1 MIFDKWVMIR
11 RIIRLGGYSNSRAER
26 MLDEIKVKR
35 EVMVDC
41 AMKNGFTNE
50 KTIKVSQELDE
61 LINEYQRS
69 FQVTSKPNEDT
80 GYAFIRIFMI
90 WLKSFVEI

>member
-1 MIFDKWVMIR
+1 M
-11 RIIRLGGYSNSRAER
+11 GYYINSQSRAEQ
-26 MLDEIKVKR
+26 MLEEIKVKR
-35 EVMVDC
+35 EIMIEC
-41 AMKNGFTNE
+41 ATRNGFTNE
-50 KTIKVSQELDE
+50 KTIKISQELDE

-69 FQVTSKPNEDT
+69 FQVEAKPNENV